1 MVLVGL
7 SMPSLFGG
15 NASEGNSEPMSA
27 AAFVGHVVA
36 VSLLM
41 VLGKMFPLACY
52 QKEANLRTRFA
63 LAMGMCPRGEVGA
76 GVILI
81 SLDLGIKGD
90 AIGIAVICLA
100 LNMIL
105 TGGFIVTVKQL
116 VTACVAETQHF
127 PSIIPVP
134 VKVSQAPSPDKDLAD
149 DTRSTNSPASSSSQV
164 LSIHPPG
171 CIAQDDDSVEMIT
184 TTPSNGASE

>member
-41 VLGKMFPLACY
+41 VLGKMFPVACY
-52 QKEANLRTRFA
+52 QKEASLRTRFA

-81 SLDLGIKGD
+81 SLDLGIRGE
-90 AIGIAVICLA
+90 AIGIAVVCLA

-105 TGGFIVTVKQL
+105 TGGFIVTVKRL
-116 VTACVAETQHF
+116 VSACGDETQQIL
-127 PSIIPVP
+127 PGIVP
-134 VKVSQAPSPDKDLAD
+134 VVPMKLSLDKDLDDTQYLDAKDRSLYELPASQDSSSHSSSQAPSDELP
-149 DTRSTNSPASSSSQV
+149 
-164 LSIHPPG
+164 
-171 CIAQDDDSVEMIT
+171 
-184 TTPSNGASE
+184 